1 VNDDMPVIDIKDLH
15 KSFGDVKA
23 LDGINLKIEQ
33 GEVFC
38 ILGPD
43 GAGKTTLL
51 RIIAGVMAADSGRL
65 DVLDQ
70 DIMKNIEAAKQNTGY
85 LSQRFSLYPDLSVA
99 ENIDF
104 YARLF
109 KIGARQSDERKK
121 RLLEFSRLG
130 PYANRRAKNL
140 SGGMKQKLALSCA
153 LIHTPKLLILD
164 EPTTGVDPI
173 SRREFWKILYDLLAE
188 GLTIVFASPYM
199 DEAERANRVALL
211 YHGRVISCD
220 SPDSL
225 KKRYEYELAE
235 LITDDNR
242 CARDLLQ
249 ERYGKSNVVFFGDK
263 LHIKIPKYSDENG
276 HIKELLRDAGININS
291 LEQIVPDME
300 DVFIDAIS

>member
-1 VNDDMPVIDIKDLH
+1 MPIISIKDLR
-15 KSFGDVKA
+15 KSFGRVKA
-23 LDGINLKIEQ
+23 LDGVTLEMDSGQ
-33 GEVFC
+33 VFC
-38 ILGPD
+38 VLGPD

-51 RIIAGVMAADSGRL
+51 RILAGVMLPDSGSL
-65 DVLDQ
+65 VIFDK
-70 DIMKNIEAAKQNTGY
+70 DIRANSEAAKPYIGY

-104 YARLF
+104 YSRLF
-109 KIGARQSDERKK
+109 QIDREQSEKRKQ

-130 PYANRRAKNL
+130 PYADRRAKNL

-188 GLTIVFASPYM
+188 GMTIVFASPYM
-199 DEAERANRVALL
+199 DEAERANQVALL
-211 YHGRVISCD
+211 YRGQIISVD

-225 KKRYEYELAE
+225 KARYTSQLAE
-235 LITDDNR
+235 LITEDNR
-242 CARDLLQ
+242 QARELLQ
-249 ERYGKSNVVFFGDK
+249 ARYGKENVVFFGDK
-263 LHIKIPKYSDENG
+263 LHIKIADYESESET
-276 HIKELLRDAGININS
+276 IKSELQAAGITITS
-291 LEQIVPDME
+291 LERIAPGME